1 MLPYIIVG
9 ISFNK
14 EMGRYLYKIPVGNLL
29 FSERIFTFDERHYY
43 RWIWEVE
50 LEKEIENV

>member
-1 MLPYIIVG
+1 MYKKGGII
-9 ISFNK
+9 
-14 EMGRYLYKIPVGNLL
+14 GNLP
-29 FSERIFTFDERHYY
+29 FAERAFAFDERYYY